1 MSKERRTIARWMLTL
16 LVAGLAASV
25 VIFTGARVAKAHIVP
40 FPCDF
45 TTGGGFVITDNGY
58 HANFGLVGG
67 CKHDGFFGHVNFVD
81 HDETGEYAG
90 LHVSSDSID
99 AYFEPAPGSNV
110 RDICGTADTH
120 LFGTVKFRARTEDNS
135 DPSPGDGRGVD
146 KFGLKLTGVS
156 PPYTGIAL
164 SRSAAAAGG
173 AGVRQLGESPSQVG
187 STCGFRAA
195 ARGCAPQ
202 LPGRRGGVFLLSAVD
217 RRDQR
222 VHPREYAAH
231 THAARSSSTG
241 NERPGGD
248 WRCAGRCR
256 TRLCHA

>member
-1 MSKERRTIARWMLTL
+1 MSKERTTITRWMLTL
-16 LVAGLAASV
+16 LVAGLTAAV
-25 VIFTGARVAKAHIVP
+25 VIFTGTRVAKAHIVP

-81 HDETGEYAG
+81 HDETGEFAG

-110 RDICGTADTH
+110 RDICGTADTNF
-120 LFGTVKFRARTEDNS
+120 FGTVKFRARTEDNS

-156 PPYTGIAL
+156 PPYTGI
-164 SRSAAAAGG
+164 SAVIVSTRVLAGG
-173 AGVRQLGESPSQVG
+173 HIELHKPNPSNTGPSTPPDEITACGSDDSGLG
-187 STCGFRAA
+187 
-195 ARGCAPQ
+195 
-202 LPGRRGGVFLLSAVD
+202 
-217 RRDQR
+217 
-222 VHPREYAAH
+222 Y
-231 THAARSSSTG
+231 
-241 NERPGGD
+241 
-248 WRCAGRCR
+248 
-256 TRLCHA
+256 